1 MSSRHYGYNFPIREE
16 VVYGDSHA
24 AADGFEED
32 DVEACRFSPSRVF
45 IVIILPILF

>member
-24 AADGFEED
+24 GGEGFEED
-32 DVEACRFSPSRVF
+32 DVEACRFSPSHIFF
-45 IVIILPILF
+45 IFNLLLLF